1 MLPPKQQQFWPVH
14 PQPLPDELLSSWLI
28 RLAHGNGLK
37 VQSFYGGWL
46 GRSITLWNR
55 DIDRLAPPDLID
67 TLSASTGIDSATLV
81 AHSIRSLV
89 GRISEDI
96 PAGGH
101 TDWLMPLQV
110 YHRTRKGFGLMYC
123 RSCLRLDR
131 EPYFRRN
138 WRLAFIT
145 CCTVHGQL
153 LLDRCTN
160 CESPVQPH
168 RADMVRRR
176 GLADQV
182 AMTRCTHCGVDIRR
196 GALPSDAPSR
206 LVKFQRCLE
215 SALQQ
220 GHIKFA
226 GYRDLH
232 SVLFFAGLRAVA
244 KGLLALRKE
253 AGGAKV
259 TSAGLESLPLEDRLQ
274 LFIDLAEVVD
284 DWPANFLNR
293 CSIARRPF
301 VTFTRDQLTL
311 PFWFYRVCDSELRRE
326 VPRISDEEVMYI
338 QSQVECLDGRFSL
351 ARSRA
356 IFGRDIG
363 PALSRVR
370 RAVGP
375 EDAEV
380 LVAGI
385 DHRIAV
391 TCGQERLDHL
401 RDKVLFV
408 AGRVLRLSQRQLAE
422 LRLTD
427 VAGYAVDDAAE
438 RPVHLPSD
446 PSELLSYFVWYKKEV
461 RPRYPTAGS
470 EPWLFLSSGPRGR
483 MSESLIGA
491 RFMNAVRSAD
501 MGRRIKNFAHWTFVE
516 RTPKQ
521 AGERPATQQPR
532 GGQCLA

>member
-1 MLPPKQQQFWPVH
+1 MAPTKQQQFWPVH
-14 PQPLPDELLSSWLI
+14 PQPLPDELFSSWLI

-46 GRSITLWNR
+46 GRSIALWNR
-55 DIDRLAPPDLID
+55 DIDRSAPPELIAA
-67 TLSASTGIDSATLV
+67 LSASTGVDYATL
-81 AHSIRSLV
+81 ASHSIQSLA
-89 GRISEDI
+89 GIISEDV
-96 PAGGH
+96 PVGGH

-110 YHRTRKGFGLMYC
+110 YHRTRNGFGLMFC
-123 RSCLRLDR
+123 RSCLREDH
-131 EPYFRRN
+131 EPYFRRR
-138 WRLAFIT
+138 WRLAFVT
-145 CCTVHGQL
+145 CCTLHGQL

-160 CESPVQPH
+160 CQSPVQPH

-176 GLADQV
+176 GLSDHA

-206 LVKFQRCLE
+206 LIKFQRRLE
-215 SALQQ
+215 GALQQ
-220 GHIKFA
+220 GYIEFA
-226 GYRDLH
+226 GYSDLH

-244 KGLLALRKE
+244 KGLLVLRKE
-253 AGGAKV
+253 AGGVKV
-259 TSAGLESLPLEDRLQ
+259 TSAGLESLSLEFRTQ

-284 DWPANFLNR
+284 DWPKNFLNR
-293 CSIARRPF
+293 CSVARRPF
-301 VTFTRDQLTL
+301 ITFTRDQPTL

-326 VPRISDEEVMYI
+326 VPRLSDEEVAYI
-338 QSQVECLDGRFSL
+338 QSQVESLDGRFSL

-363 PALSRVR
+363 PALSRSR
-370 RAVGP
+370 LAVGS

-380 LVAGI
+380 FVAGI
-385 DHRIAV
+385 DHLIAV
-391 TCGQERLDHL
+391 THGQERIDYL

-408 AGRVLRLSQRQLAE
+408 AGRVLRLSQRQLAGMHLADVTYNAANTTGEGSALIPSTTTE
-422 LRLTD
+422 LRD
-427 VAGYAVDDAAE
+427 
-438 RPVHLPSD
+438 
-446 PSELLSYFVWYKKEV
+446 YFVWYKKEV
-461 RPRYPTAGS
+461 RPRYPTADS

-501 MGRRIKNFAHWTFVE
+501 MNRRIKNFAHWTFVE

-521 AGERPATQQPR
+521 SGEGPGNQHAGGRQA
-532 GGQCLA
+532 LA